1 MRTLTIQIDDHD
13 ARCELRHGALTHQAV
28 LPMEHVTSWGNLL
41 QQVKDALAL
50 DLRPPPGLLTQ
61 ADVDESGPLPRS
73 NVAQPW
79 QARHFTGMSAEG
91 WAWGFYYTGLF
102 DGKTEQFET
111 CCGFISRVAAERAAR
126 NLRTNL
132 DRLSG
137 DWPNASFEVFRL
149 DEAFAF
155 LDSSGEI
162 HATFPTAG
170 AAFSAAAKHQHQLPA
185 PHASA

>member
-61 ADVDESGPLPRS
+61 ADTCDALV
-73 NVAQPW
+73 PW

-91 WAWGFYYTGLF
+91 WAWGFWYPAP
-102 DGKTEQFET
+102 KHET

-149 DEAFAF
+149 DESFAF

-170 AAFSAAAKHQHQLPA
+170 AAFSAAAKQQQQLPA
-185 PHASA
+185 PHASAS